1 MAPPLPPQR
10 MRRGLVFP
18 SIAFAIAT
26 LTVQA
31 APTPAHFLGT
41 RGQDE
46 GKRKAALLAR
56 KQNDPGFFRSV
67 GVRGGVQEEALGRL
81 GESGSDTERIGSLFT
96 RDSMAYNFNKLDN
109 LEPVA
114 PMDSLHAAVGRASN
128 LAGPSEAVYVTKY
141 LNPDAFPATMGKGCN
156 CTMPKGKK
164 MKCDC
169 GKNFAK
175 DNHYSWLKA
184 TPVDGTKNF
193 TLAAAD
199 LTYPGGDKWG
209 PTPEGG
215 LASPM
220 DALPAKSYPIQG
232 IGEKVWP
239 LPVMAREDSIGM
251 KFARYIDQVQDRSEG
266 CNPATQKCTVDCK
279 PGDQVVA
286 TIGNMRLNAKIA
298 KTFVGNAVMIEY
310 APWAAKKAKETTSCP
325 IEATCSSFR
334 FCKPPGK
341 PCVNIK
347 DKKKQNWAGMLVV
360 SHECPKGSKVCKTV
374 SQTLMA
380 NEVQKGGK
388 PCKAAFKKAG
398 PR

>member
-1 MAPPLPPQR
+1 MGETDSDAG
-10 MRRGLVFP
+10 MRIWRG
-18 SIAFAIAT
+18 
-26 LTVQA
+26 
-31 APTPAHFLGT
+31 
-41 RGQDE
+41 
-46 GKRKAALLAR
+46 
-56 KQNDPGFFRSV
+56 
-67 GVRGGVQEEALGRL
+67 
-81 GESGSDTERIGSLFT
+81 
-96 RDSMAYNFNKLDN
+96 SMAYNFDKLDN

-114 PMDSLHAAVGRASN
+114 PMDSLHAAVGAAAE
-128 LAGPSEAVYVTKY
+128 LAGPSQAVYVPKY
-141 LNPDAFPATMGKGCN
+141 LNPDAFPTTVGKGCN

-164 MKCDC
+164 MECAC
-169 GKNFAK
+169 GKNFNK

-184 TPVDGTKNF
+184 TPVDSTANF
-193 TLAAAD
+193 TLTAAD

-220 DALPAKSYPIQG
+220 DALPPKRYPLQALG
-232 IGEKVWP
+232 DEVRP
-239 LPVMAREDSIGM
+239 LPVAAREDSIGI

-266 CNPATQKCTVDCK
+266 CDPATQKCTVDCK

-286 TIGNMRLNAKIA
+286 TIGNTRFNAKIA

-325 IEATCSSFR
+325 VEALCSSFR
-334 FCKPPGK
+334 FCKPLGK
-341 PCVNIK
+341 PCVDIK
-347 DKKKQNWAGMLVV
+347 DKKTQNWAGMLVV

-380 NEVQKGGK
+380 NEVHKGGK
-388 PCKAAFKKAG
+388 PCKAAFKKAA